1 MLVTPQPELPRQ
13 RTDKELL
20 MSGAL
25 GFFFF
30 FWPTGPLASFL
41 PLVLLSSLGEWQVQ
55 ESELFQ

>member
-30 FWPTGPLASFL
+30 FFGPLAPLL
-41 PLVLLSSLGEWQVQ
+41 PFYP
-55 ESELFQ
+55 LFCCLA